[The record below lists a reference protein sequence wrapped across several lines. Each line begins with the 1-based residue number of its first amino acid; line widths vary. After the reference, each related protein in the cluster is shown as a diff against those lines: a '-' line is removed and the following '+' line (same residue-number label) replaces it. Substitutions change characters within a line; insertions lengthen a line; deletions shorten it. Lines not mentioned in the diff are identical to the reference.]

1 MPGMGPGGPGG
12 PGGFGGHGPH
22 GGPHGHGPM
31 GHGGPMGPMGGPMG
45 HGGPMGPIG
54 PMGRPMG
61 PMGPMGRS
69 ALGPGFYGGLYA
81 QKGAGPVVEDDTYKV
96 ETRTVKVIRDDGSV
110 VKQIQ
115 YVNKEYERYRKS
127 LWGRVVLWFRR
138 TFHR

>member
-12 PGGFGGHGPH
+12 PGGGFGGHGGPGH
-22 GGPHGHGPM
+22 GPGGHGPM
-31 GHGGPMGPMGGPMG
+31 GPMGPMGG
-45 HGGPMGPIG
+45 
-54 PMGRPMG
+54 PMG

-81 QKGAGPVVEDDTYKV
+81 RRGTGPVVEDDSYKV

-115 YVNKEYERYRKS
+115 YINKEYERYRKS